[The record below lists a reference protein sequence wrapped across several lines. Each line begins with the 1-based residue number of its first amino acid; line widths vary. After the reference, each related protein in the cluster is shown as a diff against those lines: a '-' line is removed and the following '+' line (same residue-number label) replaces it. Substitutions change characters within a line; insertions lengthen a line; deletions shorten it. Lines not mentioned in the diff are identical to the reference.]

1 MDEYEM
7 GTLVYHDRFGSG
19 SIEFNKGKT
28 ALVRFESGIEECLT
42 DELVKLKGIKEAIAS
57 ASYDNLRE
65 LVARCQAAAIR
76 SINDNWGVFSKSRIS
91 LLPHQLWVC
100 HKVLS
105 EWPINKL
112 IADDVGLGKTIEA
125 GLILWPLLAKKKV
138 RRLLVLTPAS
148 LVEQWQERL
157 RLMFDIRLSI
167 YNAGSDTKRSDYW
180 NTQDLVVASLP
191 TLRKDVDGRHE
202 RMLNAEDWDLLIVDE
217 AHHLNAQEAEG
228 ATLGYRFVQ
237 NLIEH
242 NKFKS
247 RMFFS
252 ATPHRG
258 KDYGFFALLR
268 LLDDEKFDP
277 KNNAKEQQ
285 DAVSQI
291 VIRNNKQSVTDMDGV
306 PLFKPVKVTP
316 KTYCF
321 SSEEQ
326 NFYDKLTSFI
336 ISGQMYA
343 SSLESTNQRA
353 VQLVLIAMQKLAA
366 SSVAAIRSAIR
377 GRIERLKGNKA
388 RLLELSDELNTY
400 SQYEVEGAV
409 PELDDA
415 YVALEEEYASTSV
428 KVMLMENEQPMLQ
441 ELLELA
447 DEVNEETKITALLEI
462 LFNEFKDRSVVF
474 FTEYKAT
481 QSLLVNTLH
490 KNFGHGCVS
499 FINGDKRLA
508 NITDESG
515 KLYIWNMD
523 RNDAAEKFSNGEVRF
538 IVCTEAGGEGI
549 DLQDNCHSMIHVD
562 LPWNPMRLHQRVG
575 RLNRYGQK
583 HGVEVM
589 TLRNPDTVEARIWGL
604 LNDKIE
610 KVMRSL
616 GSAMDEPE
624 DLLQLI
630 LGMTDAKIFNEL
642 FSGGINKSE
651 DGLQEWFNAKAGTFG
666 GSSAVSTV
674 KNLIGHADKFEYKN
688 LEEVPRLDLKDMASF
703 FESMLKINGH
713 RLDLADDKLS
723 FITPKEWRNKYG
735 IKRRYA
741 NVTFDRAVKDQSIDM
756 LGVGHPIMENA
767 LNQAEDFSA
776 CYAVAKAIEAPILI
790 YQIKDQLTGE
800 QTNVDSFLVA
810 IDFSNDN
817 QIKLLK
823 DDELMF
829 KLAFIYDAMPKS
841 KDVLLDTSFE
851 ISMETY
857 VAKGELLL
865 SEEVPI
871 LGAAYRL
878 PTYELFAAFV
888 PM

>member
-1 MDEYEM
+1 MDDYQM
-7 GTLVYHDRFGSG
+7 GTLVYHVRFGSG
-19 SIEFNKGKT
+19 TVEFNKGKT
-28 ALVRFESGIEECLT
+28 ALVRFENGIEECLT
-42 DELVKLKGIKEAIAS
+42 DELVKLRGIREAVVS

-76 SINDNWGVFSKSRIS
+76 SINDNWGVFSKSRIA

-180 NTQDLVVASLP
+180 NTQNLVVASLP

-202 RMLNAEDWDLLIVDE
+202 RMLEAEDWDLLIVDE
-217 AHHLNAQEAEG
+217 AHHLNALEAEG

-237 NLIEH
+237 KLIEH

-247 RMFFS
+247 RMFFT

-268 LLDDEKFDP
+268 LLDDEKFNP
-277 KNNAKEQQ
+277 KKSAQEQQ

-291 VIRNNKQSVTDMDGV
+291 VIRNNKQCVTDMDGV
-306 PLFKPVKVTP
+306 PLFKPVKVTS

-321 SSEEQ
+321 SPEEQ
-326 NFYDKLTSFI
+326 NFYDKLTKFI
-336 ISGQMYA
+336 VTGQMYA
-343 SSLESTNQRA
+343 SSLGSTNQRA

-366 SSVAAIRSAIR
+366 SSVAAIRSAIQ
-377 GRIERLKGNKA
+377 GRIERLSGNKA
-388 RLLELSDELNTY
+388 RLLELTEELNIY
-400 SQYEVEGAV
+400 SQYEKEGAV

-415 YVALEEEYASTSV
+415 YIALEEEYAATSV

-447 DEVNEETKITALLEI
+447 DKVNEETKINTLLEV
-462 LFNEFKDRSVVF
+462 LFKEFKDRSVVF

-481 QSLLVNTLH
+481 QTLLVNTLH
-490 KNFGHGCVS
+490 QHFGHGCVS
-499 FINGDKRLA
+499 FINGDKKLK
-508 NITDESG
+508 NIIDESG
-515 KLYIWNMD
+515 TIYTWNMD
-523 RNDAAEKFSNGEVRF
+523 RYDAAEKFSKGEVRF

-583 HGVEVM
+583 YGVEVM

-642 FSGGINKSE
+642 FSGGVNKSE
-651 DGLQEWFNAKAGTFG
+651 AGLQKWFDAKAGTFG

-688 LEEVPRLDLKDMASF
+688 LEEVPRLDLKDMSCF

-713 RLDLADDKLS
+713 RLDMVDGKLS

-735 IKRRYA
+735 IKRRYD
-741 NVTFDRAVKDQSIDM
+741 NVVFDRSVKDQSVDV
-756 LGVGHPIMENA
+756 LGIGHPIMENA
-767 LNQAEDFSA
+767 LTQAESFSA
-776 CYAVAKAIEAPILI
+776 CFAVAKGIDAPILI

-810 IDFSNDN
+810 IDFTNNN
-817 QIKLLK
+817 QTYLLK

-829 KLAFIYDAMPKS
+829 KLASIYDAMPKS
-841 KDVLLDTSFE
+841 KDVLLESSFE
-851 ISMETY
+851 LNMETY
-857 VAKGELLL
+857 VVKGEQLL
-865 SEEVPI
+865 SKEI
-871 LGAAYRL
+871 GTLGTAYRL
-878 PTYELFAAFV
+878 PTFELFAAFV
-888 PM
+888 PV